1 MTNTGLAIKAKA
13 GERWAISDLWERVE
27 GLCYFYA
34 KRYFPMCDWAG
45 IEEQDLRQ
53 ECFFGFL
60 RALDAFDPD
69 GEWYF
74 STYLRHHIHNV
85 CAEALGIRNGKQMCV
100 PVSLQDPLEDDG
112 GELQDLIP
120 DPDAQQPFE
129 DAEEQLYTE
138 QLHKTLDD
146 LLHEIPER
154 RAAAVRARYF
164 DGTTQIET
172 AAALGV
178 SNSRVGQLER
188 QGLRDLK
195 QAAARTHRLDQYREF
210 IISNRAY
217 RGTGYQAWKH
227 GGSVQEKTVLE
238 LEWRGVL

>member
-1 MTNTGLAIKAKA
+1 MTNDELAAKAKA
-13 GERWAISDLWERVE
+13 GGKDDLSALWECCER
-27 GLCYFYA
+27 LCYFHA
-34 KRYFPMCDWAG
+34 KRYFPLCERAG

-74 STYLRHHIHNV
+74 GTYLRYHIQNV
-85 CAEALGIRNGKQMCV
+85 CAEALGIRNGKQMRV
-100 PVSLQDPLEDDG
+100 PASLQHPLEDDG

-138 QLHKTLDD
+138 QLHKALDD

-164 DGTTQIET
+164 DGATQIET